1 MAENDNDTDAGAGP
15 ESVKPT
21 WRGVSHHWAALAGL
35 GAGIVLVGM
44 APTTRSA
51 WAAAIFA
58 ASVVILFSVS
68 ASYHRRTWAPRSLA
82 LLRGL
87 DHASIFVLIAGSYT
101 PICLLGLPPDP
112 GTKILAAVWGAAA
125 LGALKSVFWARAP
138 RILSSALYVLVG
150 WLVVPYFGELRAS
163 LTTLQ
168 LALLVGGGVVYSAGA
183 LVYAARRPNLV
194 KDVFGYHEI
203 FHILTIVACGMHFAM
218 VIGLV
223 QAAR

>member
-1 MAENDNDTDAGAGP
+1 
-15 ESVKPT
+15 
-21 WRGVSHHWAALAGL
+21 
-35 GAGIVLVGM
+35 
-44 APTTRSA
+44 
-51 WAAAIFA
+51 
-58 ASVVILFSVS
+58 
-68 ASYHRRTWAPRSLA
+68 
-82 LLRGL
+82 
-87 DHASIFVLIAGSYT
+87 
-101 PICLLGLPPDP
+101 
-112 GTKILAAVWGAAA
+112 
-125 LGALKSVFWARAP
+125 
-138 RILSSALYVLVG
+138 
-150 WLVVPYFGELRAS
+150 VPYFGELRAS